1 MYDDRTVKERVF
13 LIYCDIGGYR
23 RWVKE
28 ALTAESFFSN
38 YDKLIAALTE
48 LTGIDYEYYAPKPAD
63 ELKDLVDNEQKYCLD
78 FLARSWVNTVAEA
91 AKLKTDKGRTKRIQ
105 SFFDS
110 IEPFMCRLSQQA
122 LQLIEKAKTE
132 QPDYTLTKP
141 SKSER
146 DEQFLIK
153 TENELSQQN
162 AAYLNAAHCSDHI
175 SYFINN
181 SHLLSSI
188 LKEDIGQDVIFD
200 VSRMMLAGYDNRKAA
215 RYIGL
220 KYGYSNNSAN
230 KVVLTASRIVYNYRR
245 MQELKM
251 LGYDEYTI
259 STNGIPCEKC
269 QAMSGKVYSFD
280 DAQIGVNFPPLC
292 PYGCSVPQIHRPEDE
307 IKTVKLSYPDKLF
320 AKAMIAQYDDDDEL
334 AAEYGLEACRLVPES
349 SRYIQTVP
357 DMLAKVGKYK
367 EAVKLLDEY
376 AKLTGD
382 RTYNDKRDRYAKK

>member
-23 RWVKE
+23 HWVKE

-91 AKLKTDKGRTKRIQ
+91 AKLKTDKGRAKRIQ
-105 SFFDS
+105 TFFS
-110 IEPFMCRLSQQA
+110 SLEPFTPRLSQEA

-141 SKSER
+141 SRSDR
-146 DEQFLIK
+146 DEQFLLNTSI
-153 TENELSQQN
+153 ELDKQN
-162 AAYLNAAHCSDHI
+162 TAYLNAANSSEHI
-175 SYFINN
+175 AFFINN
-181 SHLLSSI
+181 SYLLSNI
-188 LKEDIGQDVIFD
+188 LKEDIDQDVIFD
-200 VSRMMLAGYDNRKAA
+200 VSRMLLAGYENRKSV
-215 RYIGL
+215 RYLKL
-220 KYGYSNNSAN
+220 KYSFSNNHAE
-230 KVVLTASRIVYNYRR
+230 KIFLTASRIVYNYRR

-269 QAMSGKVYSFD
+269 QAMSGKIYSFKE
-280 DAQIGVNFPPLC
+280 AQIGKNFPPLC
-292 PYGCSVPQIHRPEDE
+292 PYGCSIPLMHRPEDE
-307 IKTVKLSYPDKLF
+307 VKLVNLSYPDKLF